1 VLIDAL
7 VEEGSSLLGIADSLE
22 AEIVGASLV
31 RFGGAAEE
39 EFQEAWAAE
48 VVPAIAQRAST
59 EALAVLL
66 AIGSVAPPPAGE
78 AASAAADRLIEAGV
92 ARPSWADELAQPVE
106 LTDCRQLA
114 DPDGSASIL
123 VCSFR
128 GAGHEHAFVVAVDH
142 EDCGAAASIMMAEPD
157 ELVAVLASLRSG
169 GAVPY
174 AEQALDPAELR
185 WQVENA
191 LDARARHDLDNDRL
205 DDGGPA
211 EWDDP
216 DDVDE
221 YPLLAELL
229 AARMRALPAPSRP
242 KLPHG
247 DACADDDLA
256 VPAGLDL
263 AEANQPGLFAPPES
277 RGVRWGQRPAAAKL
291 PAKRPKSAPPAPI
304 YQIKVSLR
312 DSNPA
317 IWRRLELPA
326 DASLATLHRVIQVA
340 FGWENDHLHFFETP
354 YGEFGAVDAD
364 QGVRP
369 EKSATLE
376 QVAPEQGDT
385 FRYTYDLGD
394 NWEHD
399 VLVERVMDREELVG
413 YPRCTGGRRAGPPE
427 DCGGIWGYQQLLEVL
442 ADPSHPDHE
451 DQMEWLG
458 LDDPGDLDPG
468 RFDADEITGAL
479 IRLR

>member
-1 VLIDAL
+1 MLIDAL
-7 VEEGSSLLGIADSLE
+7 VEEGSSLLEIADSLE
-22 AEIVGASLV
+22 AEIAGASLV

-39 EFQEAWAAE
+39 GFQEAWAAGL
-48 VVPAIAQRAST
+48 VPAIAQRANT

-66 AIGSVAPPPAGE
+66 AIGAVAPPPAGE

-92 ARPSWADELAQPVE
+92 ARPGWADELAQPVQV
-106 LTDCRQLA
+106 TDCRQLA

-128 GAGHEHAFVVAVDH
+128 RGGHEYEHAFVVAVDH
-142 EDCGAAASIMMAEPD
+142 EDCGAAASIMLTEPD
-157 ELVAVLASLRSG
+157 ELATVLATLRSG
-169 GAVPY
+169 AVVPFV
-174 AEQALDPAELR
+174 EQPLEPAELR

-191 LDARARHDLDNDRL
+191 LEARAHHDLDDDRL

-229 AARMRALPAPSRP
+229 AARMRALPAPSKP
-242 KLPHG
+242 KLAHG
-247 DACADDDLA
+247 DGCADDDL
-256 VPAGLDL
+256 
-263 AEANQPGLFAPPES
+263 
-277 RGVRWGQRPAAAKL
+277 AAAKL

-304 YQIKVSLR
+304 YQIKVGLR
-312 DSNPA
+312 DSKPP

-340 FGWENDHLHFFETP
+340 FGWENDHLHTFETP
-354 YGEFGAVDAD
+354 YGEFGAIDAD

-376 QVAPEQGDT
+376 QVAPEEGDT
-385 FRYTYDLGD
+385 LLYTYDLGD
-394 NWEHD
+394 SWEHH
-399 VLVERVMDREELVG
+399 VLVECIVDRDDTVA

-442 ADPSHPDHE
+442 ADPTHPDHE
-451 DQMEWLG
+451 EQMEWLG
-458 LDDPGDLDPG
+458 LEDPGDLDPA
-468 RFDADEITGAL
+468 RFDADQITEAL
-479 IRLR
+479 ARLR